1 MHKLEQIVSNNILQH
16 NLLNHHDLI
25 IVALSGGA
33 DSVALLAILKSLGYN
48 CIAAHCNFHLRGEE
62 SNRDES
68 HAINIS
74 KELDINCI
82 TTHFNVDEYKKANG
96 VSTEMACRD
105 LRYQWFESLRKKY
118 NAQAI
123 AVAHHRDDD
132 IETMFLNLLRG
143 SGITGVAAM
152 KWKNSHIIRPMLN
165 ISRQEIEAYLHDK
178 KLTFVIDSTNL
189 TDEFKRNKLRNEVL
203 PVLRDAFPNADE
215 ILMKSLHNLKENRL
229 IYNNAIDNAIAK
241 YKNGNIIYLS
251 DIISEYIAPSTL
263 LFEILNPLGFN
274 IFQINDIINTSNDSG
289 RKFFSQEWVAIVNRG
304 NIQLSEISH
313 FNNTSEYKFY
323 ISSENNNFKIE
334 SENTL
339 PITLDI
345 QELGCE
351 NFIPRNNSFEIYLD
365 ISAFEGNPQFILRH
379 WKKGDRLE
387 PFGMK
392 GSKKVSDI
400 FNDSKLSI
408 IDKNSTWIL
417 ERNGVILWIVGIR
430 ASRHFPVS
438 SKTKRIMCVK
448 ASF

>member
-1 MHKLEQIVSNNILQH
+1 MHKLEQIVSNNISQH
-16 NLLNHHDLI
+16 NLLNLHNSI

-48 CIAAHCNFHLRGEE
+48 CIAAHCNFHLRGNE

-74 KELDINCI
+74 NGLGVNCI
-82 TTHFNVDEYKKANG
+82 TTHFNVDEYKTANG
-96 VSTEMACRD
+96 ISTEMACRD
-105 LRYQWFESLRKKY
+105 LRYQWFESLRKEY

-165 ISRQEIEAYLHDK
+165 ISRQEIEVYLHDK
-178 KLTFVIDSTNL
+178 NLTFVIDSTNL
-189 TDEFKRNKLRNEVL
+189 TDEFKRNKLRNGVL
-203 PVLRDAFPNADE
+203 PTLRDAFPNADE
-215 ILMKSLHNLKENRL
+215 ILMKSLHILKENRL
-229 IYNNAIDNAIAK
+229 IYNNAINSAIAK
-241 YKNGNIIYLS
+241 YKHGNTIYLS
-251 DIISEYIAPSTL
+251 DIIAEYIAPSTL
-263 LFEILNPLGFN
+263 LFEILSPLGFN
-274 IFQINDIINTSNDSG
+274 IFQINDIINASKDSG
-289 RKFFSQEWVAIVNRG
+289 RKFYSQEWVAIVNRG
-304 NIQLSEISH
+304 NIQLSEISY
-313 FNNTSEYKFY
+313 FNNTSEYKFS
-323 ISSENNNFKIE
+323 ISSENNKFEIK
-334 SENTL
+334 SDKAL
-339 PITLDI
+339 PITLHI
-345 QELGCE
+345 QELDSE
-351 NFIPRNNSFEIYLD
+351 NFNPCNNSLEIYLD
-365 ISAFEGNPQFILRH
+365 ISAFEDNPKFILRH

-408 IDKNSTWIL
+408 IDKNNIWIL

-430 ASRHFPVS
+430 ASRHFPIS
-438 SKTKRIMCVK
+438 NKTKHIMCIK
-448 ASF
+448 AIL

>member
-1 MHKLEQIVSNNILQH
+1 MHKLEQIVSNNIFQH
-16 NLLNHHDLI
+16 NLLNHHNLI

-33 DSVALLAILKSLGYN
+33 DSVALLAIFKSLGYN

-74 KELDINCI
+74 QKLDVKCI

-96 VSTEMACRD
+96 ISTEMACRD
-105 LRYQWFESLRKKY
+105 LRYQWFESLRKEY

-165 ISRQEIEAYLHDK
+165 ISRQEIETYLHDK
-178 KLTFVIDSTNL
+178 NLSYIIDSTNL

-203 PVLRDAFPNADE
+203 PILRDAFPNADE

-229 IYNNAIDNAIAK
+229 IYNNAINSAITK

-274 IFQINDIINTSNDSG
+274 IFQINDIINASKDSG
-289 RKFFSQEWVAIVNRG
+289 RKFYSQEWVAIINRG
-304 NIQLSEISH
+304 NIQLSEISY
-313 FNNTSEYKFY
+313 FDNSPEYKFY
-323 ISSENNNFKIE
+323 ISPENNNFKIV
-334 SENTL
+334 SDNTL

-345 QELGCE
+345 QELDRE

-365 ISAFEGNPQFILRH
+365 ASAFEGNPQFILRH
-379 WKKGDRLE
+379 WKNGDRLE

-400 FNDSKLSI
+400 FNDSKLSL
-408 IDKNSTWIL
+408 IDKNNTWIL
-417 ERNGVILWIVGIR
+417 ERNDVILWIIGIR
-430 ASRHFPVS
+430 ASRHFLVS
-438 SKTKRIMCVK
+438 NKTKHIMCIK
-448 ASF
+448 AIF